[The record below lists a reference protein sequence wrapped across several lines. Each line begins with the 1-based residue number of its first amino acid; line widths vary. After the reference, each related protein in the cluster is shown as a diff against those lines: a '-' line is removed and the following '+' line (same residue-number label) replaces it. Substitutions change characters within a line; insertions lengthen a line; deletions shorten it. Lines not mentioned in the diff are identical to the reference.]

1 MKLPWLDDK
10 LQRGVSLPKGHLT
23 YWQLTEIAFKNLFY
37 KKLRTSLT
45 IAGVVVGVGS
55 IAFLLSFG
63 FGLRDVVSR
72 QVVDSNSVRTIDVSP
87 AKANLVKID
96 DQNKQR
102 IQETSGVE
110 AVAPVFTYAGKVSYA
125 NATTEGV
132 VYGTNQDYL
141 RLISFRRAA
150 GDLPNLKLHPDDIYV
165 SSSYIKAVGLKS
177 ADQLVGKDLS
187 VKVSVQLPT
196 EEGDGTTKKTIDYT
210 GKVGGVFESTSGTEL
225 YLNENMFRNAG
236 VTQASQL
243 KVLVDSKEDVAN
255 VQKKIESLG
264 FVGTSPLQTLDQ
276 INQIFGILN
285 ILFLGFGGIGL
296 IIATL
301 GMFNTL
307 TISLLERTKEIG
319 LMVALGARHKDIKR
333 LFIIEAVGL
342 SVLGGVFGIIGA
354 GLISLTVNTGL
365 NRLAQSRGVTD
376 TFYLFSF
383 PAFLT
388 IAIILSSIALGYLVV
403 YFPARR
409 AARIN
414 PIDALRS

>member
-1 MKLPWLDDK
+1 MFSWLGNKLE
-10 LQRGVSLPKGHLT
+10 RGVSLPKGHLT
-23 YWQLTEIAFKNLFY
+23 TVRLIEIALKNLFY

-45 IAGVVVGVGS
+45 IAGVIVGVGS
-55 IAFLLSFG
+55 VTFLLSFG

-102 IQETSGVE
+102 IEQTTGVT
-110 AVAPVFTYAGKVSYA
+110 AVAPVFTYAGKISYGNA
-125 NATTEGV
+125 NTEGV
-132 VYGTNQDYL
+132 VYGTTQDYL
-141 RLISFRRAA
+141 RLISFRRIA
-150 GDLPNLKLHPDDIYV
+150 GDLPNLELHPKDIFI
-165 SSSYIKAVGLKS
+165 SSSYIKAVGLQS
-177 ADQLVGKDLS
+177 ADQMLGKDLS
-187 VKVSVQLPT
+187 IKVTLQIPT
-196 EEGDGTTKKTIDYT
+196 EAGDGYVKKTITYN
-210 GKVGGVFESTSGTEL
+210 GKVGGIFESSSGTEL
-225 YLNENMFRNAG
+225 YVNESMFRDAG

-243 KVLVDSKEDVAN
+243 KVLVDSKNDVAN

-285 ILFLGFGGIGL
+285 IMFLGFGGIGL
-296 IIATL
+296 LIATL

-342 SVLGGVFGIIGA
+342 SVIGGILGIIGA
-354 GLISLTVNTGL
+354 ALISFAVNTGL
-365 NRLAQSRGVTD
+365 NRLAQSRGVID

-383 PAFLT
+383 PAYLLVAVIFCS
-388 IAIILSSIALGYLVV
+388 ILLGYLVV

-409 AARIN
+409 AAKIN

>member
-1 MKLPWLDDK
+1 MKLPWQKDK
-10 LQRGVSLPKGHLT
+10 LEKGVALPKGKLG
-23 YWQLTEIAFKNLFY
+23 YMQLIEIALKNLFY

-55 IAFLLSFG
+55 VTFLLSFG

-96 DQNKQR
+96 DENIQR
-102 IQETSGVE
+102 IETTPGVVK
-110 AVAPVFTYAGKVSYA
+110 VAPVFINAGKVQFNNA
-125 NATTEGV
+125 NTEGV
-132 VYGTNQDYL
+132 VYGTDQEYL
-141 RLISFRRAA
+141 SLISFKRTA
-150 GDLPNLKLHPDDIYV
+150 GDIPNFKEHPKDIYI

-177 ADQLVGKDLS
+177 ADQILGKELS
-187 VKVSVQLPT
+187 LQVTVQVPT
-196 EEGDGTTKKTIDYT
+196 EEGSTKKTLEYT
-210 GKVGGVFESTSGTEL
+210 GIIGGIFESTSGTEL
-225 YLNENMFRNAG
+225 YVNDSLFTDNGITE
-236 VTQASQL
+236 ASQL
-243 KVLVDSKEDVAN
+243 KVLAASKEDVPT
-255 VQKKIESLG
+255 VQKKIEALG
-264 FVGTSPLQTLDQ
+264 FVGTSPLQTLEQ

-333 LFIIEAVGL
+333 LFVIEAVGL
-342 SVLGGVFGIIGA
+342 AFIGGVLGIIGA
-354 GLISLTVNTGL
+354 GLISLVVNTGL
-365 NRLAQSRGVTD
+365 NSLASSRGVTD
-376 TFYLFSF
+376 TFYLFSY
-383 PAFLT
+383 PAFLVT
-388 IAIILSSIALGYLVV
+388 IIIVASLLLGYLVV

-409 AARIN
+409 AAKIN